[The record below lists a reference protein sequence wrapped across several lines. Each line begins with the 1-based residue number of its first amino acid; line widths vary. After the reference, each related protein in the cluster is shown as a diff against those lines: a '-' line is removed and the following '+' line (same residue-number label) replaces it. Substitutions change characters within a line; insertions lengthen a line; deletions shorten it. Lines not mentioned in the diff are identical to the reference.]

1 MKKLGCFHPGF
12 FVSSGVEKIFCEKI
26 LREKMLR
33 EKFRA
38 RKILHAESVQR
49 KISNRVDS
57 VLFCAAGGG
66 VVLFLPVKS
75 AIMVGVKE
83 VSMEYLLESRRTRVR
98 PYVLDDLEHAVVFLS
113 DPHVMRYVGMPI
125 DEFGA
130 MEYLRTKSDVS
141 SPDTFAIER
150 KEDGRVIG
158 ELTLESGEV
167 RGIYG
172 FKLMMARDV
181 QENGYARD
189 VLEGLMAFFFE
200 ELKAHKLCATVLA
213 DNEAAE
219 ALVRSVGMELEGVLR
234 AETFFLGKWADEKR
248 FGLLRE
254 EYDAKTH

>member
-1 MKKLGCFHPGF
+1 
-12 FVSSGVEKIFCEKI
+12 
-26 LREKMLR
+26 
-33 EKFRA
+33 
-38 RKILHAESVQR
+38 
-49 KISNRVDS
+49 
-57 VLFCAAGGG
+57 
-66 VVLFLPVKS
+66 
-75 AIMVGVKE
+75 
-83 VSMEYLLESRRTRVR
+83 MEYLLESRRTRVR

-158 ELTLESGEV
+158 ELTLESGEA

-234 AETFFLGKWADEKR
+234 AETFFLGQWADEKR

-254 EYDAKTH
+254 EYDAKTQESVE